1 MGDIERTIAGYMDAL
16 PSRRSGGVIRTCQ
29 ELIDAIQAVGFLPLL
44 ESGIEGYSAEA
55 MMDDECRYVT
65 LPDGGWEWP
74 LWKWKGPVVTEG
86 GCVYGKFFAG
96 KAGFVSREWWPD
108 FCNWRRHAYP
118 MAGRDTDAGAV
129 GSLILDTLHR
139 EGSMVSRELR
149 AACGLVGPRM
159 RGLFDSHVTRLQMA
173 CRIVTE
179 DFVYPR
185 DKHGNEYG
193 WGLSLLT
200 TPEQLLGVEA
210 GQCGRT
216 PAESH
221 RRISEHLAAL
231 LPNATERQIMRLLK

>member
-1 MGDIERTIAGYMDAL
+1 M
-16 PSRRSGGVIRTCQ
+16 
-29 ELIDAIQAVGFLPLL
+29 
-44 ESGIEGYSAEA
+44 
-55 MMDDECRYVT
+55 
-65 LPDGGWEWP
+65 
-74 LWKWKGPVVTEG
+74 
-86 GCVYGKFFAG
+86 YGKFFAG
-96 KAGFVSREWWPD
+96 KAGFVSREWLPD
-108 FCNWRRHAYP
+108 FCNGRRHAYP
-118 MAGRDTDAGAV
+118 IAGGDTEAGAV

-221 RRISEHLAAL
+221 RRMSEHLAAL